1 MQTLFPARQRFCEII
16 RQPDAKINLAEAA
29 LCIAWEDQEYGQPH
43 LVLRQL
49 DLMAEAIR
57 PRVQRARDAK
67 QTLAILN
74 DYLFGELGFQGSL
87 DGDGPENSF
96 LDYALEM
103 RTGLPITLSIV
114 YMEIGWR
121 LQLPITGVA
130 MPGHFLARYRSEYED
145 IIFDPFHQGRICSQ
159 QECEE
164 RIARVYGG
172 TVSPSLIDEIMA
184 PPSKR
189 AILARI
195 LRNLK
200 YTYIRFDRIDKALAA
215 IERIVLIEGKDSHEV
230 RDRGLLRTRVGM
242 LYPALEDLERYAKL
256 APQANDLPQIRSFV
270 KDLVGPLAQLN

>member
-164 RIARVYGG
+164 RIARAYGG

-242 LYPALEDLERYAKL
+242 FYPALEDLERYAKL
-256 APQANDLPQIRSFV
+256 APQANDLPQIRTFV